1 MTAKAPAYVFLART
15 EAPEGIDTE
24 RFRVRLL
31 VDRKDGSALSTEDI
45 AALEAVFPETKPQRE
60 QGGGSG
66 VPAKATARSKKP
78 TARPKRK
85 AAKRRAK

>member
-45 AALEAVFPETKPQRE
+45 AALETVFPHTIPEASRAK
-60 QGGGSG
+60 
-66 VPAKATARSKKP
+66 VPAKPARSKKP